1 MPKRILIV
9 SFYYP
14 PEIGAAPTR
23 IANLAEGLSTLGNE
37 VDILTCL
44 PNYPKGKI
52 FPEYRDHFHMQETST
67 GHKIDRY
74 WTYTTI
80 SKNPIKRGISM
91 LSFATILW
99 HYGLNRKRIKNYD
112 IIIVQSPPLPVAVSA
127 IKLFKGV
134 YKKTVIVNISDLW
147 PLSAIELGAMK
158 PSGKLY
164 EWFSWME
171 RFVYR
176 HTDGILGQ
184 SQEIIE
190 HIEKFQ
196 PSVKSFLYRNL
207 KETSIVNTPRKR
219 NGVLKIVYAGL
230 LGVAQDLFGIIT
242 NIDFKEEG
250 IELHLYGGGN
260 QASQIENYILNHPDS
275 NVFYHGY
282 ISKERLMDE
291 LKQYD
296 ASIVPLAKHI
306 QGAVPSKI
314 FDLLPVGVPVLFC
327 GSGEGA
333 DIIKNLELGFVS
345 PSSDYMSLVENL
357 RILNSLS
364 SEAYTAISKNCI
376 EAANNQ
382 FSFAS
387 QMRQTQLFLD
397 SFE

>member
-9 SFYYP
+9 SLYYP

-23 IANLAEGLSTLGNE
+23 ISNLADGLSSLGNQ

-52 FPEYRDHFHMQETST
+52 FPEYRGHFHLQETSSV
-67 GHKIDRY
+67 HKIDRY

-80 SKNPIKRGISM
+80 SKNPIKRGINM
-91 LSFATILW
+91 LSFAMILW
-99 HYGLNRKRIKNYD
+99 HYGLNRRRIKNYD
-112 IIIVQSPPLPVAVSA
+112 IIIVQTPPLPVAVSA
-127 IKLFKGV
+127 LKLFKGV
-134 YKKTVIVNISDLW
+134 FKKTVIVNVSDLW

-171 RFVYR
+171 RYVYR
-176 HTDGILGQ
+176 NADGILGQ

-190 HIEKFQ
+190 HIEKFNF
-196 PSVKSFLYRNL
+196 STKSFLYRNL
-207 KETSIVNTPRKR
+207 KETNIVNIPRKR
-219 NGVLKIVYAGL
+219 NGVLKIIYAGL
-230 LGVAQDLFGIIT
+230 LGVAQDLLGIIT

-260 QASQIENYILNHPDS
+260 QTSQIENYILNHKDC

-282 ISKERLMDE
+282 IRKEQLMDE

-333 DIIKNLELGFVS
+333 NIIKDLDLGFVS
-345 PSSDYMSLVENL
+345 PPSDYTSLVDNL
-357 RILNSLS
+357 RRLNSLS
-364 SEAYTAISKNCI
+364 SDAYTAISKNCI
-376 EAANNQ
+376 EAAKNQ
-382 FSFAS
+382 FSFAR
-387 QMRQTQLFLD
+387 QIIQTQHFFD